1 MLFLSKTKTD
11 NTTVSK
17 YQMEVSKLVEE
28 RKAISSVLPFIED
41 PEMYS
46 IYFDKL
52 GNIDKELGYYT
63 KKAQETNERNDN
75 IYAFA
80 TISNHQETFY

>member
-41 PEMYS
+41 PEM
-46 IYFDKL
+46 